1 VRPSEGERS
10 VALPVLTG
18 WDHRRR
24 LVDVLRASTSSLVGM
39 AFQVQGPGPGP
50 ASIKVQGLCIVE
62 EANMKVA
69 GSNLEYK
76 VGKIKHEDKNK
87 RQLTGNIRK
96 HSVADGRATRLL
108 VILERLSC

>member
-1 VRPSEGERS
+1 
-10 VALPVLTG
+10 
-18 WDHRRR
+18 
-24 LVDVLRASTSSLVGM
+24 
-39 AFQVQGPGPGP
+39 
-50 ASIKVQGLCIVE
+50 
-62 EANMKVA
+62 MKVA

-87 RQLTGNIRK
+87 RQLTENIRK